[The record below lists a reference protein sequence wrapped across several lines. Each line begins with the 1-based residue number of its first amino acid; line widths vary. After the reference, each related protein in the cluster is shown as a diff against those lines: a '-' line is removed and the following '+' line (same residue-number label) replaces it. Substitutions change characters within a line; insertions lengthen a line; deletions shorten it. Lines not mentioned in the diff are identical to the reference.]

1 MKPDR
6 LACQL
11 QFILEIDKLKEVQRM
26 SLLLGSKRRENSAEH
41 SWHLA
46 MMALVL
52 AEHANESVNLLH
64 SLKLVLVHDIVE
76 IDAGDTYAYDADGHA
91 GKDERERR
99 AAKRLFGLLPAD
111 QAKEMNE
118 LWEEYEEQ
126 ASPEAQFALAL
137 DRLMPLLHNY
147 HSGGVTWKEN
157 RVTKGQVVERM
168 APVLVGSDAL
178 AEVAAAIVE
187 QAVATG
193 LLPHSWSERQGQPE

>member
-11 QFILEIDKLKEVQRM
+11 QFILEIDKLKEVLRM

-64 SLKLVLVHDIVE
+64 TLKLLLVHDIVE

-91 GKDERERR
+91 GKDIRERI
-99 AAKRLFGLLPAD
+99 AAKRIFGMLPSD
-111 QAKEMNE
+111 QAEEMAA
-118 LWEEYEEQ
+118 LWEEYEGQ
-126 ASPEAQFALAL
+126 KTPESQFALAL
-137 DRLMPLLHNY
+137 DRLMPLMHNY
-147 HSGGVTWKEN
+147 HTGGVTWREN
-157 RVTKGQVVERM
+157 QVTRSQVVERM
-168 APVLVGSDAL
+168 APVSAGSDAL
-178 AEVAAAIVE
+178 AEVASAVVE
-187 QAVATG
+187 QAVASG
-193 LLPHSWSERQGQPE
+193 LLPRAWSERQGQPE